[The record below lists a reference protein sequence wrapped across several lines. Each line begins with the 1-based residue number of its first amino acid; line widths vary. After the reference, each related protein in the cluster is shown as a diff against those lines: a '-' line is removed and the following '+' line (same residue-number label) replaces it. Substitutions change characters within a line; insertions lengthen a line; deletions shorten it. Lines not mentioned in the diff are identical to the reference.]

1 MSICI
6 WVWVSIFSLVVC
18 RLIRCKFWGKIYQ
31 LVFVQCYF
39 FLLWPTYGWPDMINR
54 SMIWDLI
61 FILTKM
67 DKLKR
72 SVINNWII
80 IVLDIL
86 NQLSLL
92 CKMLNLVNS
101 SYLYLGNNRSSSK
114 FNDPFHILMNDLMI
128 KSTLIEALVN
138 NAHFVCLS
146 LFVLNFSCWYYRE
159 HSRHFWLKTIFND

>member
-1 MSICI
+1 MYNRNCLWPKKYRLQHKNVSICI

-92 CKMLNLVNS
+92 CKMLYLVNS
-101 SYLYLGNNRSSSK
+101 FSETIEAHQN
-114 FNDPFHILMNDLMI
+114 LMI
-128 KSTLIEALVN
+128 P
-138 NAHFVCLS
+138 F
-146 LFVLNFSCWYYRE
+146 
-159 HSRHFWLKTIFND
+159 IF